1 MATLSSN
8 FLGRALKVSAARPA
22 LPARAPLVTRAL
34 FTSKK
39 AAPKKVRFKVFFL
52 FPFFSFVFF
61 SSFPRS
67 FERQDAAFPR
77 LNRRIGE
84 SSTISRALAGK
95 GKSRNGRKA
104 LRDASEK
111 LNFMPFSRFIVRLRI
126 SKKKTLPPDAS
137 FSAPRA
143 SFLPHSC
150 ARDTN
155 RSYGPSERGLTGNKV
170 AEEDWRGGGN
180 ARSFCSR
187 EIKLQR
193 RSRPRF
199 FFFFR
204 FSTAWGREGTALP
217 PLLTSSPPL
226 PTPPLQPP
234 LPLSSQAAT
243 GSKKVLTAGKD
254 IKATQFT
261 IGLSSKKGKTVSIG
275 FTKSNELFVGRM
287 AMLGIASSIIGEV
300 LTGKGALAQLGFETG
315 LPIFDLDG
323 LILAVIGFNL
333 IAALL
338 PAKGKFIPD
347 EEELTERPAGALQ
360 SSKVSLATP
369 GAFFGIKGFGF
380 TKENEL
386 FVGRM
391 AQLGFAASLIGEGIT
406 GKGFLGQ
413 LGFETGIPLIDV
425 DFFLAVS
432 IAFTL
437 FAAINEGSGKFVD
450 EE

>member
-1 MATLSSN
+1 MEEQQRLCRARLPLSGRERGDASSTLKRLVSHEKNFAFFCSQRLFLFLSCSVFSFPSS
-8 FLGRALKVSAARPA
+8 S
-22 LPARAPLVTRAL
+22 TRACRAREKRE
-34 FTSKK
+34 SE
-39 AAPKKVRFKVFFL
+39 AATRDCFF
-52 FPFFSFVFF
+52 FPFFFLST
-61 SSFPRS
+61 SKPRTH
-67 FERQDAAFPR
+67 P
-77 LNRRIGE
+77 
-84 SSTISRALAGK
+84 
-95 GKSRNGRKA
+95 
-104 LRDASEK
+104 
-111 LNFMPFSRFIVRLRI
+111 
-126 SKKKTLPPDAS
+126 LPP
-137 FSAPRA
+137 P
-143 SFLPHSC
+143 PPPP
-150 ARDTN
+150 
-155 RSYGPSERGLTGNKV
+155 G
-170 AEEDWRGGGN
+170 
-180 ARSFCSR
+180 
-187 EIKLQR
+187 
-193 RSRPRF
+193 
-199 FFFFR
+199 
-204 FSTAWGREGTALP
+204 ST
-217 PLLTSSPPL
+217 
-226 PTPPLQPP
+226 PTTQPP
-234 LPLSSQAAT
+234 PPPPPSLSPQQTAAAP
-243 GSKKVLTAGKD
+243 KKVLTAGKD

-261 IGLSSKKGKTVSIG
+261 IGLSSKKGKTVAIG

-287 AMLGIASSIIGEV
+287 AMIGIASSIIGEV

-333 IAALL
+333 VAALL

-413 LGFETGIPLIDV
+413 LGFETGIPLIDI

>member
-1 MATLSSN
+1 MKRARRFERRSRGSSFPSPFSFLPLSTSPSFFLLPSTSTHLTLSS
-8 FLGRALKVSAARPA
+8 FSTPTPQLQPSLQGS
-22 LPARAPLVTRAL
+22 
-34 FTSKK
+34 
-39 AAPKKVRFKVFFL
+39 AAPKKV
-52 FPFFSFVFF
+52 
-61 SSFPRS
+61 
-67 FERQDAAFPR
+67 
-77 LNRRIGE
+77 
-84 SSTISRALAGK
+84 
-95 GKSRNGRKA
+95 
-104 LRDASEK
+104 
-111 LNFMPFSRFIVRLRI
+111 
-126 SKKKTLPPDAS
+126 
-137 FSAPRA
+137 
-143 SFLPHSC
+143 
-150 ARDTN
+150 
-155 RSYGPSERGLTGNKV
+155 
-170 AEEDWRGGGN
+170 
-180 ARSFCSR
+180 
-187 EIKLQR
+187 
-193 RSRPRF
+193 
-199 FFFFR
+199 
-204 FSTAWGREGTALP
+204 
-217 PLLTSSPPL
+217 LTS
-226 PTPPLQPP
+226 
-234 LPLSSQAAT
+234 
-243 GSKKVLTAGKD
+243 GKD

-347 EEELTERPAGALQ
+347 DEELIERPAGALQ

-450 EE
+450 EDE

>member
-1 MATLSSN
+1 MAATLSTN
-8 FLGRALKVSAARPA
+8 FMGRTLKVGKASTATRQA
-22 LPARAPLVTRAL
+22 LPARSAVKVTAL
-34 FTSKK
+34 FSKK
-39 AAPKKVRFKVFFL
+39 TAAAPKKG
-52 FPFFSFVFF
+52 
-61 SSFPRS
+61 
-67 FERQDAAFPR
+67 AA
-77 LNRRIGE
+77 
-84 SSTISRALAGK
+84 A
-95 GKSRNGRKA
+95 
-104 LRDASEK
+104 
-111 LNFMPFSRFIVRLRI
+111 
-126 SKKKTLPPDAS
+126 
-137 FSAPRA
+137 
-143 SFLPHSC
+143 
-150 ARDTN
+150 AR
-155 RSYGPSERGLTGNKV
+155 
-170 AEEDWRGGGN
+170 
-180 ARSFCSR
+180 
-187 EIKLQR
+187 
-193 RSRPRF
+193 
-199 FFFFR
+199 
-204 FSTAWGREGTALP
+204 
-217 PLLTSSPPL
+217 
-226 PTPPLQPP
+226 
-234 LPLSSQAAT
+234 
-243 GSKKVLTAGKD
+243 KVLTSGKD

-347 EEELTERPAGALQ
+347 DEELLERPAGALQ

-450 EE
+450 EDE

>member
-1 MATLSSN
+1 MWRGRGSSP
-8 FLGRALKVSAARPA
+8 FS
-22 LPARAPLVTRAL
+22 LPLLLPR
-34 FTSKK
+34 TST
-39 AAPKKVRFKVFFL
+39 
-52 FPFFSFVFF
+52 
-61 SSFPRS
+61 SFP
-67 FERQDAAFPR
+67 
-77 LNRRIGE
+77 LNPPPLN
-84 SSTISRALAGK
+84 SSQL
-95 GKSRNGRKA
+95 
-104 LRDASEK
+104 
-111 LNFMPFSRFIVRLRI
+111 FSTHLL
-126 SKKKTLPPDAS
+126 SPL
-137 FSAPRA
+137 
-143 SFLPHSC
+143 FL
-150 ARDTN
+150 
-155 RSYGPSERGLTGNKV
+155 
-170 AEEDWRGGGN
+170 
-180 ARSFCSR
+180 
-187 EIKLQR
+187 
-193 RSRPRF
+193 SRPRPLF
-199 FFFFR
+199 L
-204 FSTAWGREGTALP
+204 SLQLP
-217 PLLTSSPPL
+217 
-226 PTPPLQPP
+226 QG
-234 LPLSSQAAT
+234 AAAPR
-243 GSKKVLTAGKD
+243 KVLTSGKD

-347 EEELTERPAGALQ
+347 DEELLERPAGALQ

-450 EE
+450 EDE